1 MSRLI
6 TALLLSLLPLLSAPA
21 SSADVAKHG
30 SWQRSCK
37 EGACIL
43 SQGLTNPDKPGI
55 IYSTQFQRINDGKQL
70 VMQLNLPLGI
80 YLPPGLG
87 LEIGSVRKDLPV
99 AVCIPNG
106 CKALLPVDGPLEQ
119 QLRSADSLKLRFHVN
134 ESTSNELVFP
144 LTGIAT
150 GLDSLTP

>member
-1 MSRLI
+1 MARLFP
-6 TALLLSLLPLLSAPA
+6 ALLLGLLPLLAVPA

-37 EGACIL
+37 DGSCIL

-55 IYSTQFQRINDGKQL
+55 IYSAQFQRIDGGKQL

-87 LEIGSVRKDLPV
+87 LEIGSVRKELPL

-106 CKALLPVDGPLEQ
+106 CKALMTVDGPLEQ

-150 GLDSLTP
+150 GLDSLNP

>member
-6 TALLLSLLPLLSAPA
+6 PALLLSWVPMLALPA
-21 SSADVAKHG
+21 SGADVAKHG

-43 SQGLTNPDKPGI
+43 SQGLTNPEKPGI
-55 IYSTQFQRINDGKQL
+55 IYSAQFQRLNDGKQL

-99 AVCIPNG
+99 TVCIPSG
-106 CKALLPVDGPLEQ
+106 CKAVLAVDGPLEQ
-119 QLRSADSLKLRFHVN
+119 QLRSADSLKLRFHIN
-134 ESTSNELVFP
+134 ESSSNELNFP

-150 GLDSLTP
+150 GLDSLNL